1 MISIINKG
9 LDTNVQVSRYTNS
22 IIVSYN
28 KNLSLWDIKLD
39 QLTILVLL
47 NASGTLLNF
56 LSRRVSGKRY
66 AFLVL
71 CTRKSTRK
79 FIYYGYKRKEKE
91 RERRGREREM
101 GVSYDQ
107 VIIRNKINI
116 AKEIIKKKQRNDKTI
131 LPSNYAQ
138 MKKGKGRGG
147 RKQWS
152 KLIYHSWI
160 FQSYYQRWHYPH
172 CIVPLSFFFFI
183 FFFLSSIRKKE
194 SV

>member
-47 NASGTLLNF
+47 NAFGTLLNF

-91 RERRGREREM
+91 REGRERNE

-147 RKQWS
+147 GENNGANSFIIHEFFKVIINVGITR
-152 KLIYHSWI
+152 IV
-160 FQSYYQRWHYPH
+160 SYLFP
-172 CIVPLSFFFFI
+172 FFYF